1 MCFAQNGPMADP
13 QVTALEVL
21 LQQLARLNQDLML
34 ADSHERWGGGDHD
47 EQKRYRDLGLT
58 SEKAKAEVVAKLT
71 AEVSRLRVENVE
83 VLRAWVAAQVALREE
98 ARAALLKDEQQ
109 KGLVAEVTREIAA
122 WQAVLT
128 GPTAFVE
135 PWSSAFVEAK
145 RRVELLGV

>member
-1 MCFAQNGPMADP
+1 MVDP
-13 QVTALEVL
+13 NVTALEVL
-21 LQQLARLNQDLML
+21 LQEIARLNQDLML
-34 ADSHERWGGGDHD
+34 SDSHERWGGGEYE
-47 EQKRYRDLGLT
+47 EQKRYRDLGLA

-71 AEVSRLRVENVE
+71 GEVNRLRVENVE
-83 VLRAWVAAQVALREE
+83 VLRAWVAAHVTLREE
-98 ARAALLKDEQQ
+98 ARAALDEQRR
-109 KGLVAEVTREIAA
+109 GLAGEVTREIAA